1 MDFDQLTNY
10 VIQLNKSIS
19 KFDKSQQGRIVTENI
34 KKQKKLKSQEPM
46 KIQRTCFKYQ

>member
-19 KFDKSQQGRIVTENI
+19 KFDKSKKGRIVTENI
-34 KKQKKLKSQEPM
+34 KNQKKLKSQEPI
-46 KIQRTCFKYQ
+46 KIQRIYLKF